1 MPADTSP
8 DNGSPDGGLLAA
20 AHEHRGGALLD
31 AIAAACALVT
41 HADARESVS
50 ERLGVR
56 AVQQDDPLLAALP
69 ADELT
74 SRLALHAEAW
84 REDPAA
90 ARAAA
95 LSALAPMAADPNQA
109 KLVLAACA
117 RMPRADGKTES
128 CEVDAVLAVREALG
142 LAP

>member
-1 MPADTSP
+1 MPTDTSP
-8 DNGSPDGGLLAA
+8 DSGLLAA

-41 HADARESVS
+41 HADARESAS
-50 ERLGVR
+50 ERLSLR
-56 AVQQDDPLLAALP
+56 AIQADDPLLAALP

-84 REDPAA
+84 RKDPAA

-95 LSALAPMAADPNQA
+95 LGALAPMAADPTQA
-109 KLVLAACA
+109 RLVLAACA
-117 RMPRADGKTES
+117 RMPRADGRTES

>member
-1 MPADTSP
+1 MPTNSSP
-8 DNGSPDGGLLAA
+8 DSGLLVA

-31 AIAAACALVT
+31 AIAAACAIVT
-41 HADARESVS
+41 HADTRESAS
-50 ERLGVR
+50 ERLGLR

-84 REDPAA
+84 RTDPAA

-95 LSALAPMAADPNQA
+95 LRALAPMAADPNQA
-109 KLVLAACA
+109 RLVLAACA
-117 RMPRADGKTES
+117 RMPRADGQTEA
-128 CEVDAVLAVREALG
+128 CEVDAVRAVRDALG

>member
-1 MPADTSP
+1 MPDETSP
-8 DNGSPDGGLLAA
+8 DSGLRAA

-31 AIAAACALVT
+31 AIAAACAIVT
-41 HADARESVS
+41 HADARESAS

-56 AVQQDDPLLAALP
+56 TVQHDDPLLAALP

-84 REDPAA
+84 RKDPAA

-95 LSALAPMAADPNQA
+95 LSALAPMAADPA
-109 KLVLAACA
+109 GARLVLAACA
-117 RMPRADGKTES
+117 RLPRADGTMEA
-128 CEVDAVLAVREALG
+128 CEVDAVRTVRDALG

>member
-1 MPADTSP
+1 MPTDTSP
-8 DNGSPDGGLLAA
+8 DIGLRVA
-20 AHEHRGGALLD
+20 AHGHRSGALLD
-31 AIAAACALVT
+31 AIAAACAIVT
-41 HADARESVS
+41 HADTRESVS
-50 ERLGVR
+50 ERLGLR

-84 REDPAA
+84 RKDPAA

-95 LSALAPMAADPNQA
+95 LSALAAMASDPNQA
-109 KLVLAACA
+109 RLVLAACA
-117 RMPRADGKTES
+117 RMPRADGQTDS
-128 CEVDAVLAVREALG
+128 CEVDAVRAVRDALG